1 MRVQLT
7 YHTPFLLWSISHPSH
22 EYLCRI
28 WQGKWTGLKLA
39 LPPYKIVFSLSFPTT
54 VQQDPLRLRQAN
66 RTRDILS
73 RKKAPSEH
81 LRRALNRALRYVY
94 MWSWLT
100 PGLVAWS
107 RGTITNMA
115 FSEPTEKKARL
126 EKTNNGALDKDISSN
141 VRRNQQNSFFE
152 GDLRSLTEVSSAKTA
167 VLQAVLADDYT
178 RDFQTGSHLNSLP
191 FSCNHPNLFL
201 LIKC

>member
-1 MRVQLT
+1 
-7 YHTPFLLWSISHPSH
+7 
-22 EYLCRI
+22 
-28 WQGKWTGLKLA
+28 
-39 LPPYKIVFSLSFPTT
+39 
-54 VQQDPLRLRQAN
+54 
-66 RTRDILS
+66 
-73 RKKAPSEH
+73 
-81 LRRALNRALRYVY
+81 
-94 MWSWLT
+94 
-100 PGLVAWS
+100 
-107 RGTITNMA
+107 MA